1 MCVCVYVCSVTP
13 RLRCNGRHVL
23 CCEQRPEGSM
33 WTAGGTE
40 AAAAAE
46 LAAASMALSS
56 LLSKRLSLL
65 MSDTLCCTGMR

>member
-1 MCVCVYVCSVTP
+1 
-13 RLRCNGRHVL
+13 
-23 CCEQRPEGSM
+23 M